1 MNLISIFHNFALL
14 FYFYLKANIM
24 GNGKSEKG
32 KGFKFYISKGALF
45 LYALQVVC
53 LMIITYLAFNDYF

>member
-1 MNLISIFHNFALL
+1 
-14 FYFYLKANIM
+14 M